1 MKIKYKLD
9 FSKYILVIAIIL
21 FLAISLIAPLITLF
35 IKAFYRNNIFIGL
48 DNFKTYFT
56 TASLMS
62 SFKNSIF
69 ISIISTIISMIL
81 AFSFCYGIERT
92 NIKFKKIF
100 RIIALI
106 PMFAPTMTYGIALIY
121 IFGNKGISRKIFNVT
136 IPIYG
141 KWGIILAEIIYIF
154 PILFLI
160 FSVAFKMIDKRLYE
174 VAETLGASNIKQF
187 FTVTLPSVKFSIIS
201 GFFTGLTMVFTDFGI
216 PKVIGGNYN
225 VLSTDIYKHVIGQQ
239 NITMGATAG
248 IILIMPS
255 IISFTINQMTKT
267 NATTTYSKSAN
278 NNLKRNKTRDIVFT
292 IFNIF
297 VTFIMIGIFITIF
310 LAAFL
315 KSWPY
320 DLRITS
326 EWFKFSNFGISTLHM
341 YINTIIVAFCT
352 SIIGTIIIVFTAYFV
367 ERENKF
373 IVIRKV
379 VYAISLIP
387 ISLPGL
393 AIGLAFIL
401 FYNNNINPFNF
412 MYGTFSI
419 LILINIIH
427 FFSVPFLLIMDSFK
441 KVNKDFENISQ
452 LSKMPW
458 YELLIKVIMPISK
471 SAVIESFCYYFINSM
486 VTVSAVVFLYT
497 SKTMIFPIVMINKYD
512 TGDIA
517 STAAI
522 SVMIILTNVI
532 FKIICNS
539 IFKTKNTV

>member
-9 FSKYILVIAIIL
+9 FSKYILVIAIVL
-21 FLAISLIAPLITLF
+21 FLAIALIAPLITLF

-69 ISIISTIISMIL
+69 ISIISTIISMVL
-81 AFSFCYGIERT
+81 AFLFCYGIERT

-121 IFGNKGISRKIFNVT
+121 IFGNKGISRKIFNMT

-187 FTVTLPSVKFSIIS
+187 FTVTLPSMKFSIIS
-201 GFFTGLTMVFTDFGI
+201 GCFTGLTMVFTDFGI

-248 IILIMPS
+248 IILMIPS
-255 IISFTINQMTKT
+255 ISSLIINQITKT
-267 NATTTYSKSAN
+267 NSTNIYSKN
-278 NNLKRNKTRDIVFT
+278 EDCDLKRNKIRDMIFT
-292 IFNIF
+292 IFNILM
-297 VTFIMIGIFITIF
+297 TLIMVSIFITIF
-310 LAAFL
+310 LAAFF

-326 EWFKFSNFGISTLHM
+326 EWFKFQSFGISNLKM
-341 YINTIIVAFCT
+341 YINTITVALCT
-352 SIIGTIIIVFTAYFV
+352 SIIGTIIVIFTAYFV

-373 IVIRKV
+373 IVIRKAI
-379 VYAISLIP
+379 YAISLIP

-401 FYNNNINPFNF
+401 FYNNNMNPFNF

-419 LILINIIH
+419 LILINIVH
-427 FFSVPFLLIMDSFK
+427 FFSVPFLLIIDSFK
-441 KVNKDFENISQ
+441 KINKDFENISQ
-452 LSKMPW
+452 LSRVPW
-458 YELLIKVIMPISK
+458 YGLLIKVIIPISK
-471 SAVIESFCYYFINSM
+471 PAIIESFCYYFINSM

-497 SKTMIFPIVMINKYD
+497 SKTMVFPIAMINRYD

-517 STAAI
+517 SAAAI
-522 SVMIILTNVI
+522 SVMIILSNVI

-539 IFKTKNTV
+539 IFKIKNTV